1 LSCRTSDRELPA
13 GAKTSH
19 WIWYAAEPG
28 PQLAMVAAH
37 ADGILAAAA
46 AQGYLR
52 CAYTEDQIRR
62 SHA

>member
-1 LSCRTSDRELPA
+1 LTCRTSDRELPA

-28 PQLAMVAAH
+28 PQLAMMAAH

-46 AQGYLR
+46 QDYLR
-52 CAYTEDQIRR
+52 SAYTEDPIRR